1 MGEFWGSG
9 GAIRLDRS
17 LPTPLYHQIFSVL
30 QEAILRGQVSAD
42 STLPSQQEIARL
54 FDVSEITA
62 KRALNE
68 LVLAG
73 LITRH
78 RGRGNFVKEQ
88 VAMPVVNGSFH
99 NVIESLAQLKTEK
112 EVTLIEVIDIAAS
125 AAVAEKLAI
134 PSGGIAQRAT
144 RVRTLSG
151 APYSYFVAYVPQ
163 EIAARYDE
171 AELGSTPMLALLQ
184 RAGHAAF
191 DAEQWITAV
200 PAPPQVAA
208 SLSIASDSPLLRIDT
223 QMRDRDGRPV
233 QFIEGYYHP
242 LRFQYNV
249 KHQPI

>member
-1 MGEFWGSG
+1 MGKFWESD
-9 GAIRLDRS
+9 GAIRLDKS

-54 FDVSEITA
+54 FGVSEITA

-88 VAMPVVNGSFH
+88 VAIPVVNGSFH

-112 EVTLIEVIDIAAS
+112 EVALIEVIDVAIS
-125 AAVAEKLAI
+125 TAVAEKLALA
-134 PSGGIAQRAT
+134 PGAIAQRAT

-163 EIAARYDE
+163 AIAMRYDA
-171 AELGSTPMLALLQ
+171 AELRATPMLALLEH
-184 RAGHAAF
+184 AGHAAF
-191 DAEQWITAV
+191 DAEQWITAI

-208 SLSIASDSPLLRIDT
+208 NLSIAPDSPLLKIDT
-223 QMRDRDGRPV
+223 QMRDRDGTPI